1 MNCMLSYI
9 LKRLVSAVP
18 TLMGIVF
25 ITFLLMKCVPG
36 DPVYGMIGQRAS
48 PDVIERY
55 RKQMGVDRNYVVQ
68 FAKYLKLLGEGDLGR
83 SYYTNYP
90 VAKSIREKF
99 PNTLKLACA
108 AMAFAIVFGVLFG
121 IGASYRQSS
130 VYDRFLSALSA
141 CGIALPVFW
150 LGLLLIYVFS
160 YRWHLLPPSGMGHG
174 EVKYLILPALTLG
187 IRSMAY
193 IARVMRSSMIEVLH
207 ENYIVAA
214 MAKGMSRW
222 RVVFVHALK
231 NAAIPVVTLIG
242 IDFASYLNG
251 AVLTETIFGWDG
263 LGRFAMTGIFRRDY
277 PVILGTV
284 LFGAIVFVAIN
295 ILTDIVYRFFNP
307 RIEYQAKK

>member
-1 MNCMLSYI
+1 MWQYI
-9 LKRLVSAVP
+9 VKRLVAAIP
-18 TLMGIVF
+18 TLLGIVF

-36 DPVYGMIGQRAS
+36 DPVYGLIGQRAS

-55 RKQMGVDRNYVVQ
+55 RKMMGVDRNYAVQ
-68 FAKYLKLLGEGDLGR
+68 FGKYLKLLAQGDLGR

-90 VAKSIREKF
+90 VSRSIAEKF

-108 AMAFAIVFGVLFG
+108 AMAFAIFFGTALG
-121 IGASYRQSS
+121 IGASYEQNSR
-130 VYDRFLSALSA
+130 YDRFLSALSA
-141 CGIALPVFW
+141 SGIALPVFW
-150 LGLLLIYVFS
+150 LGLLLIYIFS

-174 EVKYLILPALTLG
+174 EIKYLVLPALTLG

-193 IARVMRSSMIEVLH
+193 IARVMRSSMIDVLH
-207 ENYIVAA
+207 ENYIAAA

-284 LFGAIVFVAIN
+284 LFGAVVFVGIN
-295 ILTDIVYRFFNP
+295 ILTDIVYRLFNP
-307 RIEYQAKK
+307 RIAYTSKK